1 MLQLHQLDKL
11 NKMILIDIVIGLI
24 LIVLIGKAL
33 TETAYGL
40 FLIALGALMTIL
52 SKFFGVLAW
61 VTAKFKY

>member
-1 MLQLHQLDKL
+1 
-11 NKMILIDIVIGLI
+11 MILIDIVIGLI